1 MIRRYSEQRLSQIAI
16 GIVVVLTALYLGIGI
31 GVWQGNGNYGVLPT
45 YDLSSD
51 KNINAHPY
59 TSLIFFVL
67 ITLVEGLIFAY
78 FLD

>member
-51 KNINAHPY
+51 
-59 TSLIFFVL
+59 
-67 ITLVEGLIFAY
+67 
-78 FLD
+78 